1 MIDMTEKPILNEE
14 TIKNNIENALLWLGY
29 EDVEFTKRFSTEEFV
44 KGATGEDVLENE
56 ILYQSNSGLVPE
68 PVAKHLAELLEKVT
82 LPILEK
88 VFGNILKSKKIENI
102 LEYYISSLVNEL
114 AE

>member
-1 MIDMTEKPILNEE
+1 MIDMMEKPILNEE

-68 PVAKHLAELLEKVT
+68 PVAKHLAELLEQVM
-82 LPILEK
+82 
-88 VFGNILKSKKIENI
+88 NYHLKASLLQKRIKEQEEKIEQER
-102 LEYYISSLVNEL
+102 LKQESEKDHD
-114 AE
+114 